1 MHMNKPTTLYEQL
14 ADNIK
19 TKIVDGE
26 LAIGDRLPSERA
38 MSEQYGINR
47 MTVRKAIKLLE
58 DEGILSAEV
67 GRGTFVSGMP
77 VVSRKVEL
85 GDNELISL
93 TRQIRQKGL
102 DPSREIISFQK
113 VKNEDALYDFFPDS
127 ENVYEL
133 VRLSLINGKPYA
145 LQKAYFPCNLF
156 SDAERFDFLDESLYD
171 YMEEQGHRPTQ
182 LVSYLKIAKIPDM
195 YVSLFHEEK
204 PRNVFLFDYFGFD
217 KDHRLIEYTI
227 SYHLPEYTSFRYV
240 TRKAKNNETR

>member
-1 MHMNKPTTLYEQL
+1 MNKPSTLYEQL

-19 TKIVDGE
+19 SKILDGE
-26 LAIGDRLPSERA
+26 LALGDRLPSERM
-38 MSEQYGINR
+38 MSVQYGINR

-58 DEGILSAEV
+58 QERILSAEV
-67 GRGTFVSGMP
+67 GRGTFVSGIP
-77 VVSRKVEL
+77 VVSRKIEL
-85 GDNELISL
+85 GENELISL

-102 DPSREIISFQK
+102 HPSREIISFQK
-113 VKNEDALYDFFPDS
+113 IKTTEELHDFFPTS
-127 ENVYEL
+127 AFVYEL
-133 VRLSLINGKPYA
+133 VRLSLINGNPYA

-156 SDAERFDFLDESLYD
+156 KDAERFDFVDESLYD
-171 YMEEQGHRPTQ
+171 YMEEQGHRPSK